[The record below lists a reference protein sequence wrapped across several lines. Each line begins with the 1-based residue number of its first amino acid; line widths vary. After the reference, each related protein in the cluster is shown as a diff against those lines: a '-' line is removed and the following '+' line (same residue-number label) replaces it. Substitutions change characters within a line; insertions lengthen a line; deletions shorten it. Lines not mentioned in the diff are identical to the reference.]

1 MKNTA
6 MHKCYYLV
14 QPTNMR
20 EKLDIE
26 LFCKY
31 GKLKVTVPSPP
42 PPRLLYKGVSCST
55 GREDMSN
62 QLRHPQYNYAMAC
75 KMYT

>member
-20 EKLDIE
+20 QKLNIE
-26 LFCKY
+26 LSCKFR
-31 GKLKVTVPSPP
+31 KVKVTVPSPP
-42 PPRLLYKGVSCST
+42 PPLTIQGRFLFKG
-55 GREDMSN
+55 GGG
-62 QLRHPQYNYAMAC
+62 
-75 KMYT
+75 